1 MSSIRELME
10 LQSSNE
16 LAKKRLTFILDELA
30 EKNRQADELESKMLQ
45 EHEDVEALENMSIKS
60 VFRKILGDKEA
71 QLEKERQEY
80 LHAFMK
86 FEEYKKTLDILEYE
100 KGILQEKVGNAVDV
114 ADQIKTKLAIRKKEV
129 MLNGSEVGKEISSLE
144 SEINRYYYI
153 RKECIEA
160 IEVGNSA
167 IGVMEEM
174 MQSLRSAQS
183 WGHWTRGNRSKGV
196 STAIKMT
203 SVDKAKKLS
212 HQAQQLLRIFSKEL
226 ADINGQQNFNFRF
239 DFGGFDSFL
248 NIFFDNLISDWVVNK
263 KIATAL
269 NSVVSTQSKV
279 KRIVYSLEVDVKKAE
294 AEIIKRE
301 DKVKELIKN
310 SF

>member
-1 MSSIRELME
+1 VQITQLALRSRKTSFKILNMSSLRELME
-10 LQSSNE
+10 LQTSNE

-30 EKNRQADELESKMLQ
+30 KKNKQVAALESKMLK

-71 QLEKERQEY
+71 QL
-80 LHAFMK
+80 
-86 FEEYKKTLDILEYE
+86 
-100 KGILQEKVGNAVDV
+100 QEKVANAVDV
-114 ADQIKTKLAIRKKEV
+114 ASQIKTKLAIRKKEV
-129 MLNGSEVGKEISSLE
+129 MLNGSEVGKRITNLE
-144 SEINRYYYI
+144 SENNKYYYI
-153 RKECIEA
+153 RKECLEA

-167 IGVMEEM
+167 ISVMEEM

-183 WGHWTRGNRSKGV
+183 WGHWTRGNRNKGV
-196 STAIKMT
+196 STVIKMT
-203 SVDKAKKLS
+203 AVDKAKKLS
-212 HQAQQLLRIFSKEL
+212 HQAQQLLRIFIKEL

-248 NIFFDNLISDWVVNK
+248 NVFFDNLISDWVVNK

-269 NSVVSTQSKV
+269 NSVLSTQAKV
-279 KRIVYSLEVDVKKAE
+279 KRVVYSLEVDVKKSE
-294 AEIIKRE
+294 AEIVKRE
-301 DKVKELIKN
+301 DLVKELIKN

>member
-1 MSSIRELME
+1 ME

-30 EKNRQADELESKMLQ
+30 KKTRQAGELEAKMLK

-100 KGILQEKVGNAVDV
+100 KGILQEKVANTKDV
-114 ADQIKTKLAIRKKEV
+114 SKEIKKQLAIRKKEV
-129 MLNGSEVGKEISSLE
+129 MLNGSAVGKKITALE
-144 SEINRYYYI
+144 SEVNRYFYV
-153 RKECIEA
+153 RKECLEA
-160 IEVGNSA
+160 VEVGNSA
-167 IGVMEEM
+167 IGVMAEIV
-174 MQSLRSAQS
+174 QSLKSAQS
-183 WGHWTRGNRSKGV
+183 WGSWSGRTKGV
-196 STAIKMT
+196 TKVIKLAA
-203 SVDKAKKLS
+203 VDKAKQLS

-226 ADINGQQNFNFRF
+226 ADINGKQDFNFRF
-239 DFGGFDSFL
+239 DFGGFNSFL
-248 NIFFDNLISDWVVNK
+248 NEFFDNLISDWIINK

-279 KRIVYSLEVDVKKAE
+279 KRIVYSLEVDIKNAE
-294 AEIIKRE
+294 SEILKRE
-301 DKVKELIKN
+301 DQVKELIKD
-310 SF
+310 SY